1 MKWSRKRFRL
11 ILNSIQWL
19 TRSTMA
25 SDPLEFGG
33 VEEFAAAAARV
44 FAVVT
49 DFDVLARVLPD
60 VESSERV
67 DANTLRCVVRPGFS
81 FLRGKLNVTIVR
93 QDAAGGDSLTAQYR
107 VESKAIGVQIVVE
120 TSLRVEAVVD
130 ASEAASGPAGER
142 SKLHW
147 QATVVERKG
156 LVAAVSASLLRAAA
170 EKVIQA
176 TWQRL
181 GAELEK

>member
-1 MKWSRKRFRL
+1 MDTDALK
-11 ILNSIQWL
+11 
-19 TRSTMA
+19 
-25 SDPLEFGG
+25 FGG
-33 VEEFAAAAARV
+33 VEEFTATAARV

-93 QDAAGGDSLTAQYR
+93 QDQAAGDPRSARYR

-120 TSLRVEAVVD
+120 TSLRVEASPTGDAAAD
-130 ASEAASGPAGER
+130 ASEAAGGKAGER
-142 SKLHW
+142 AKLHW
-147 QATVVERKG
+147 QARVVERKG
-156 LVAAVSASLLRAAA
+156 LVAAVSASLLKAAA

-181 GAELEK
+181 GAELVR

>member
-1 MKWSRKRFRL
+1 
-11 ILNSIQWL
+11 
-19 TRSTMA
+19 MA

-81 FLRGKLNVTIVR
+81 FLRGKLNVTIAR
-93 QDAAGGDSLTAQYR
+93 QNQATSNATAGDPLAARYR

-120 TSLRVEAVVD
+120 TSLRVEAIAD
-130 ASEAASGPAGER
+130 TSGAGDER

-147 QATVVERKG
+147 QASVVERKG
-156 LVAAVSASLLRAAA
+156 LVAAVSASLLKAAA
-170 EKVIQA
+170 EKVIQS

-181 GAELEK
+181 GEELKS

>member
-1 MKWSRKRFRL
+1 
-11 ILNSIQWL
+11 
-19 TRSTMA
+19 MA

-33 VEEFAAAAARV
+33 VEEFSAVAARV

-81 FLRGKLNVTIVR
+81 FLRGKLNVTIAR
-93 QDAAGGDSLTAQYR
+93 HDQAGGHPAADDPLAARFR
-107 VESKAIGVQIVVE
+107 VGSKAIGVQIVVE
-120 TSLRVEAVVD
+120 TSLRVED
-130 ASEAASGPAGER
+130 AADAIGAAGDR

-147 QATVVERKG
+147 QASVVERKG
-156 LVAAVSASLLRAAA
+156 LVAAVSASLLKAAA

-181 GAELEK
+181 GAELKS